1 MAVLGCARGCST
13 MIVGGL
19 LLTGVAYAGFRWGD
33 QVFPMVERVLGRET
47 DRYGAPVPSPGLAEA
62 TMERVEALRDGT
74 LGQDRLLL
82 GSAELSSVVRYSFS
96 GILPPGVDE
105 PTVGFRGEDLL
116 LTARVAIR
124 AFPNLPALDEV
135 IGLLPDTVL
144 IEMRGAILPFGPHL
158 AALHVERVEA
168 SRIPLPG
175 RMVPGILAALGR
187 TDREGLPSD
196 AMLVPLPEG
205 IRAAYVEDNH
215 LILVAEG

>member
-19 LLTGVAYAGFRWGD
+19 LLTGVAYAGFRYGD
-33 QVFPMVERVLGRET
+33 EVFPVVERLLGREGEG
-47 DRYGAPVPSPGLAEA
+47 YGEPVPSPDLAEA
-62 TMERVEALRDGT
+62 TLERVEALRSGT

-82 GSAELSSVVRYSFS
+82 GSAELSSVVRYSLP
-96 GILPPGVDE
+96 GILPAGVDE
-105 PTVGFRGEDLL
+105 PTVGFRGDDLL
-116 LTARVAIR
+116 LTARVAVGS
-124 AFPNLPALDEV
+124 FPNLPALDEV
-135 IGLLPDTVL
+135 MGLLPDTVL
-144 IEMRGAILPFGPHL
+144 IEMRGAVLPFGPHL

-187 TDREGLPSD
+187 SDREGLPSD
-196 AMLVPLPEG
+196 AMLIPLPEG
-205 IRAAYVEDNH
+205 IRAAYVEGNH